1 MINKLDGLSPFWK
14 TIIFFSVFSI
24 LLFAVDSFDLVTKL
38 FELLGMKPI
47 HMNSWLAYIGSI
59 SGLLMTSYIYTAS
72 LKKDSAIRE
81 IEQRYNNLPKL
92 IMEVD
97 LTDNNLRLS
106 AKNIGLNHAIIKSWK
121 LNELENQSGNT
132 QQLHGTEGDINQFP
146 IVEKNKKYSEDIPI
160 DEGIEISNI
169 KEIIIIYTDIFE
181 KNYYYNKFE
190 NKNGKFNQ
198 VGQCGIFDQN
208 RTEENKVKI
217 SNERNKND

>member
-72 LKKDSAIRE
+72 LKKDSDIRE

-92 IMEVD
+92 IMKVD

-121 LNELENQSGNT
+121 LNELEDQSGNT
-132 QQLHGTEGDINQFP
+132 QQLYETEGDINQFP
-146 IVEKNKKYSEDIPI
+146 IVERNDKRII
-160 DEGIEISNI
+160 DVPLDKGIEISNI
-169 KEIIIIYTDIFE
+169 KEIIIGYTDIFE
-181 KNYYYNKFE
+181 KNYYYNKFKK
-190 NKNGKFNQ
+190 KNGKFEQ
-198 VGQCGIFDQN
+198 VSYAEFDQK
-208 RTEENKVKI
+208 RTEENKVKM
-217 SNERNKND
+217 R

>member
-72 LKKDSAIRE
+72 LKKDSDIRE

-92 IMEVD
+92 IMKVD

-132 QQLHGTEGDINQFP
+132 QQLYETEGDINQFP
-146 IVEKNKKYSEDIPI
+146 IVERNDKRII
-160 DEGIEISNI
+160 DVPLDKGIEISNI
-169 KEIIIIYTDIFE
+169 KEIIIGYTDIFE
-181 KNYYYNKFE
+181 KNYYYNKFKK
-190 NKNGKFNQ
+190 KNGKFEQ
-198 VGQCGIFDQN
+198 VSYAEFDQK
-208 RTEENKVKI
+208 RTEENKVKM
-217 SNERNKND
+217 R